1 MRPQNALDWVAF
13 VLLLVGAFAWAAF
26 ITDVNVLDAALE
38 PIADVLD
45 DIVFGL
51 IGLAGLYWV
60 ARVLGLPPKAS
71 R

>member
-1 MRPQNALDWVAF
+1 MRPQNTLDWVAF

-26 ITDVNVLDAALE
+26 ITDVNVLDVALE

-45 DIVFGL
+45 DTVFGL
-51 IGLAGLYWV
+51 IGLAGLYWI

>member
-38 PIADVLD
+38 PIADPLD

-51 IGLAGLYWV
+51 IGLAGLYWL
-60 ARVLGLPPKAS
+60 ARVLGLPPKPS